1 MIYRGAGS
9 ASSRGYWHIGSK
21 SDRGGGKKAPF
32 PSAPLLRVYTS
43 HGPTYGESLKEK
55 LARGFLSQIQPSPGI
70 ATTSP
75 APGGVGD
82 VGILKAE
89 RQVRG
94 KSHKARLLPSL
105 RVIVG
110 VSTLTRQ
117 NL

>member
-1 MIYRGAGS
+1 MAPDLPRAGDTGILDP
-9 ASSRGYWHIGSK
+9 RVTGE
-21 SDRGGGKKAPF
+21 GGKKAPF